1 MKGREGQ
8 RGQRRRKRARGRKVR
23 EDRPGRGRH
32 GKGVRAQRGTNE
44 VRARQGSERGREA
57 GEGSLVHLEAVTE
70 REREEAGGKKKKL
83 H

>member
-57 GEGSLVHLEAVTE
+57 GEGRGLVCLEAVTG
-70 REREEAGGKKKKL
+70 RERAGGNFFTL
-83 H
+83 T